1 MKSISPVRLILLLA
15 TFVIP
20 VLLVLIRPFGFGW
33 EQAFILGTLLQV
45 IVCWAVELVNRNIS
59 SAYLLL
65 CFLCIGEAKPLD
77 VFNFVF
83 STNFVF
89 IVASFLLS
97 QAIINTKLA
106 ERIAALTFKKFAASP
121 ADVLLF
127 SFVSA
132 VLLIFFIPQSFPRVV
147 IMASLYQSFFNTV
160 SITPKMRTALLF
172 SIFAASNA
180 ASALFING
188 DVSLNYA
195 ALGFAGI
202 SLSYVEWIAY
212 MFVPSFLLMITAY
225 FIIRVLFGITN
236 DKFILLPPSPNEDKA
251 RYKSKLSAG
260 EKKVIITSLL
270 LIVLWLTEAL
280 HKIPAAYAALAVVAV
295 LFALGILHVADLK
308 SVNPSILLFLTAAFS
323 IGRTLSINGIAA
335 VVTGKIFAYLPPPER
350 MVHFPAIIVI
360 IMLLHL
366 LLGSAITTLS
376 VVIPALAAD
385 VHALSPTATALLAF
399 TLINMQYFLPIHH
412 VTIMIGAAKG
422 CYSQKE
428 TLKLGICFFFV
439 MIPFI
444 LFIFLPWWRFI
455 G

>member
-1 MKSISPVRLILLLA
+1 MKRLNPVRLILLLA
-15 TFVIP
+15 TFAIP
-20 VLLVLIRPFGFGW
+20 GLLVFIRPFGFAW

-65 CFLCIGEAKPLD
+65 CFLCIGEAKPQD

-106 ERIAALTFKKFAASP
+106 ERIAALTFKKFASSP

-127 SFVSA
+127 SFISA

-160 SITPKMRTALLF
+160 SITPKMKTALLF
-172 SIFAASNA
+172 SVFAASNA

-195 ALGFAGI
+195 ALGFAGV
-202 SLSYVEWIAY
+202 SLSYVEWITY
-212 MFVPSFLLMITAY
+212 MFVPSFLLMIAAY
-225 FIIRVLFGITN
+225 FIIRILFGITN
-236 DKFILLPPSPNEDKA
+236 EKFIMLADPQGQQKEA
-251 RYKSKLSAG
+251 VTKLSAN
-260 EKKVIITSLL
+260 EKKVIATSLL

-280 HKIPAAYAALAVVAV
+280 HKIPAAYAALAMVAV
-295 LFALGILHVADLK
+295 LFMLGILRISDLK

-335 VVTGKIFAYLPPPER
+335 VVTGKIFTLLPAPES
-350 MVHFPAIIVI
+350 MAHFPAISV
-360 IMLLHL
+360 MVMVLHL
-366 LLGSAITTLS
+366 LLGSAVTTLS
-376 VVIPALAAD
+376 VVIPALAND
-385 VHALSPTATALLAF
+385 VDSITPTIAALLGF
-399 TLINMQYFLPIHH
+399 TLINMQYFLPIQH

-422 CYSQKE
+422 YYSQKE
-428 TLKLGICFFFV
+428 TLKTGICFFFV
-439 MIPFI
+439 MIFFM

-455 G
+455 S